1 MRKLILS
8 LALFAIVVG
17 ASAQSNIIKTNP
29 FGLAYGNFNVTY
41 ERVLNPS
48 ASFLVKGNYMY
59 KLLGLDVS
67 LAGLGV
73 GYRYYITHAKKEIPN
88 GFYVNP
94 QVAFAFGSIKD
105 NNDTS
110 YSATNFGIGA
120 ELGYQWVWSSG
131 FTLDL
136 GIGPMYN
143 FVSSDSSDSANGIA
157 PALTLAIGYAF

>member
-1 MRKLILS
+1 MIALVLLS
-8 LALFAIVVG
+8 FAFG
-17 ASAQSNIIKTNP
+17 AGAQSNIIKTNP
-29 FGLAYGNFNVTY
+29 IGLAFGNFNVTY

-48 ASFLVKGNYMY
+48 SSFLVKGNYMY
-59 KLLGLDVS
+59 KLLGADVS
-67 LAGLGV
+67 LAGLGL
-73 GYRYYITHAKKEIPN
+73 GYRYYITHAKKEVPN

-94 QVAFAFGSIKD
+94 QASFAFGSIKD
-105 NNDTS
+105 TDGTS

-143 FVSSDSSDSANGIA
+143 FVSSDSGSAANGFA
-157 PALTLAIGYAF
+157 PSMTLAIGYAF